1 MLWLGVWM
9 SCTLWNSPK
18 DSTPPKPSILFLVSD
33 TTRADAFQT
42 VDTPNLD
49 ALGASEKGQVI
60 EMAFAPSSWTSPSV
74 LSMFTGQSVREHGWD
89 YPIAQEMIRNR
100 MEYPAI
106 STESQT
112 LAEVLG
118 AAGYQ
123 TRGYIANRFLIRDL
137 GFSRGFEEWQYMT
150 DEELPPKV
158 LKEFSIADVGESHFF
173 YVHFFGPHQ
182 PLRPTAQRVQKY
194 EIYEA
199 IFGEK
204 GLGFRFMKEDD
215 DNIPIYKSVYDA
227 VLEDTDE
234 RMGLVINAFLER
246 FPDGRIVMT
255 SDHGEMIGE
264 HDEIGHKSGLY
275 QELIHV
281 PLIVYGDAERRIGP
295 LFSLTSI
302 ADWLT
307 DSVGVSAEWDAQ
319 WEPYAVSATT
329 EPVVVSQRD
338 GDVAFIR
345 ADRQKLV
352 VDYPMTIQNGHFF
365 QGTPKTYVFALSK
378 DPKELRPLENEEL
391 ETELWQQLEEWQE
404 QREPGIADGY
414 TNQTNRA
421 FIKDLRKLGYVSDG
435 K

>member
-1 MLWLGVWM
+1 MLWLVTSI
-9 SCTLWNSPK
+9 SCTFWESFT
-18 DSTPPKPSILFLVSD
+18 DSSPPKPSILFLVSD
-33 TTRADAFQT
+33 TTRADAFRK

-49 ALGASEKGQVI
+49 SLGTSEKGQII

-89 YPIAQEMIRNR
+89 YPIAQEMIRNK

-106 STESQT
+106 SKDSQT
-112 LAEVLG
+112 LAEVLA
-118 AAGYQ
+118 AAGYE

-150 DEELPPKV
+150 DDELPPKV
-158 LKEFSIADVGESHFF
+158 MQDFETADVEESHFF

-182 PLRPTAQRVQKY
+182 PLRPSDARIQKY
-194 EIYEA
+194 GIDEG

-204 GLGFRFMKEDD
+204 GLGFRFMKESEE
-215 DNIPIYKSVYDA
+215 NIPVYKSVYDA
-227 VLEDTDE
+227 VIEDTDE
-234 RMGLVINAFLER
+234 RMGLVIDAFLEQ

-281 PLIVYGDAERRIGP
+281 PLIVYGDAHRRIGSI
-295 LFSLTSI
+295 FSLTSI

-329 EPVVVSQRD
+329 SPVVVSQRD
-338 GDVAFIR
+338 GDVTLIR
-345 ADRQKLV
+345 SDKQKLV
-352 VDYPMTIQNGHFF
+352 VDYPMTVQNGHFF
-365 QGTPKTYVFALSK
+365 QGTPKTYMFNLSK
-378 DPKELRPLENEEL
+378 DPKELRPLESEVL
-391 ETELWQQLEEWQE
+391 ETELWQQLEAWQE

-414 TNQTNRA
+414 TDQTNRA
-421 FIKDLRKLGYVSDG
+421 FMKDLRKLGYVSDG